1 MQTQEISTILTQI
14 ACTFSIIGSSLV
26 ILSWLMYENRKK
38 HGKIL
43 LGWLSV
49 ADLFSSLIYL
59 LQTIIPPKGL
69 FCEVTAAL
77 GIFFPVAS
85 FIWTDFVAYYMY
97 LVLHK
102 RTIPSARRFSTVS
115 CKCTVLVMMQI
126 CAQMSP

>member
-1 MQTQEISTILTQI
+1 MQSQEEISTILTQI
-14 ACTFSIIGSSLV
+14 SCSFSIIGSSLV
-26 ILSWLMYENRKK
+26 ILSSLINENRKK

-43 LGWLSV
+43 IGWLSV

-59 LQTIIPPKGL
+59 SQTIIPPNGL
-69 FCEVTAAL
+69 FCEITAAL

-102 RTIPSARRFSTVS
+102 RNTPSTKRFMT
-115 CKCTVLVMMQI
+115 
-126 CAQMSP
+126 